1 MIQQLLALAVVV
13 SAAHANNGV
22 SMKVLTQR
30 NVSFERIGR
39 LYAGSDYGHIF
50 AVVDLNEVVATV
62 NKLTVSLDDSQDKVL
77 MMQSELRGRDQVAG
91 YVNASFSR
99 LREEL
104 SEVGH
109 DLGYICLVVAC
120 RQRLVP
126 SRYEEAAHEVP
137 KSGKAKLKLK
147 LPAWMQPTFTF
158 GKVRKAR
165 QAAFALGLISAGVSI
180 YNTYEIEMMKGRLSA
195 VEHQTELISA
205 ELMKE
210 EHVVNDLVDHVQ
222 AVEEDLL
229 HVHEWQ
235 RKVEFELGFAR
246 LTATLGA
253 AARKARRYVDAAV
266 EVVLHKEANLRF
278 FDVARLRAAV
288 DEISSKARDSGF
300 APVSS
305 SLNDVAA
312 GHVSFQADEGK
323 IFFMLHVALGRLPAM
338 NLYKYIDAPILLEK
352 GKAVTVD
359 VENRHIALDP
369 NLSER
374 VELTGEELQ
383 HCVKIGDAF
392 LCKTGISSKSIAST
406 CLGALYTGAAS
417 GIRKLCSF
425 RPLRSVHE
433 TVTQVA
439 PRVITIYT
447 PPPASTSIY
456 VTCRSQP
463 PQQLLTEEYVEL
475 TLPAD
480 CTAVTSHFVFRPELS
495 LHLEERFVAKPLV
508 LPEVTAELLEQA
520 FGSVDQIDEDEA
532 RLQGLSGLSH
542 LNGTVD
548 LTSFHPIHTAFFSVT
563 GVILLMVV
571 FVAAL
576 LAYIA
581 FRVYRERVRRKRRA
595 SSGSKAPADH
605 RDFRMTCRN
614 GLAAFQLAGN
624 ELVVSSLAQV
634 PAPGGRPTSPADAEK
649 SKGE

>member
-1 MIQQLLALAVVV
+1 MIQQLLVLA
-13 SAAHANNGV
+13 AATTAVFAGNDGV
-22 SMKVLTQR
+22 SMKVLTQK
-30 NVSFERIGR
+30 NVSFERVGR
-39 LYAGSDYGHIF
+39 LYAGSDYGHIY

-62 NKLTVSLDDSQDKVL
+62 NRLTGSLDEAQDKVL
-77 MMQSELRGRDQVAG
+77 KISELRGRVEVIG
-91 YVNASFSR
+91 YVNASFSQ

-104 SEVGH
+104 SDVRH

-120 RQRLVP
+120 RQRLET
-126 SRYEEAAHEVP
+126 SRYEEAAD
-137 KSGKAKLKLK
+137 KSKPAKKIRMNFGV
-147 LPAWMQPTFTF
+147 PAWMKPGF
-158 GKVRKAR
+158 GRRRKAR

-195 VEHQTELISA
+195 VEHQSELIAA
-205 ELMKE
+205 ELLKE
-210 EHVVNDLVDHVQ
+210 EHVVNELVDHVE

-235 RKVEFELGFAR
+235 KKVEFELGFTR

-253 AARKARRYVDAAV
+253 AAGKCRRYVDAAV

-278 FDVARLRAAV
+278 FDAAHLKAAV
-288 DEISSKARDSGF
+288 DEIVSKAGTSGF
-300 APVSS
+300 APVST

-312 GHVSFQADEGK
+312 GHVSFQSDEGK

-338 NLYKYIDAPILLEK
+338 NLYKYIDSPILLEK

-359 VENRHIALDP
+359 VGNRHIALDP

-383 HCVKIGDAF
+383 HCVRIGDAF
-392 LCKTGISSKSIAST
+392 LCKNGVSSKSIAST

-417 GIRKLCSF
+417 GIRKLCVF
-425 RPLRSVHE
+425 RPLQSVHE

-447 PPPASTSIY
+447 PPPAATSVY

-480 CTAVTSHFVFRPELS
+480 CEAVTSHFVFRPEFS
-495 LHLEERFVAKPLV
+495 LHLEERFIAKPLV
-508 LPEVTAELLEQA
+508 LPEVTKELIAQA
-520 FGSVDQIDEDEA
+520 FGSDAQLDADEA
-532 RLQGLSGLSH
+532 RLKGLPGLSH

-548 LTSFHPIHTAFFSVT
+548 LTQFHPDHTAFYGVT
-563 GVILLMVV
+563 GVILLMVM

-581 FRVYRERVRRKRRA
+581 FRVYREKARRKRRA
-595 SSGSKAPADH
+595 SKGSRAPADH
-605 RDFRMTCRN
+605 GDFSMGCRN
-614 GLAAFQLAGN
+614 GPAASQPASN
-624 ELVVSSLAQV
+624 EQGAEASAQV
-634 PAPGGRPTSPADAEK
+634 PAPVVQPTSPVDAEK
-649 SKGE
+649 RKGE